1 MRSSGISLGYNGTSL
16 IAGFLPFIATAVY
29 GAVGW
34 IGPALIFM
42 SLGVVSTACGLMTRE
57 TAPARVRGV
66 SEQMRTNYADTT
78 ATSHAT

>member
-42 SLGVVSTACGLMTRE
+42 SLGVVSTVCGLMTRE
-57 TAPARVRGV
+57 TAPARLHRAG
-66 SEQMRTNYADTT
+66 EAMRTSYADEPV
-78 ATSHAT
+78 TSHAI